1 MMYHGDRSHIPLGLR
16 VALLVVRLE
25 FNVKRVEGT
34 FENGSDV
41 GLPVQSAEDQHE
53 EKDERQQAQS

>member
-1 MMYHGDRSHIPLGLR
+1 LGVNLSRFR

-25 FNVKRVEGT
+25 LDVKRVERT

-41 GLPVQSAEDQHE
+41 RLPVQGVEDRHE
-53 EKDERQQAQS
+53 EKDKGKHAQG